1 MGRKSKAQV
10 EQEQNFH
17 PNGMPKVP
25 YVEPSVAQEVEPA
38 DEFDIRATALES
50 EIQEKYP
57 KMLDLFRR
65 LAYEITVIGMQIQ
78 EACIIVGIE
87 YEKLVAMMQDDPIIE
102 RLIRTKD
109 LEYKRRLLKT
119 VSIKAKTDDR
129 LAMGLLQARYPDEF
143 NPRKG
148 AQRGD
153 GEPGSEDL
161 LGLAIEFIQKS
172 GDSTPLVTEK
182 SAKIT
187 VVKRTKSE
195 NEDIVKRIGDIL
207 K

>member
-1 MGRKSKAQV
+1 MPISVDAPGLPAVTEPPEGR
-10 EQEQNFH
+10 
-17 PNGMPKVP
+17 
-25 YVEPSVAQEVEPA
+25 
-38 DEFDIRATALES
+38 DEFEIRAADLET
-50 EIQEKYP
+50 EIEKKYTP
-57 KMLDLFRR
+57 AMVDLFRR
-65 LAYEITVIGMQIQ
+65 LAYEITVIGLQIQ

-87 YEKLVAMMQDDPIIE
+87 YDKLISMMQQDALIE
-102 RLIRTKD
+102 RLIKTKD
-109 LEYKRRLLKT
+109 LEYKRKLLKT
-119 VSIKAKTDDR
+119 VSIRAKTDDR

-148 AQRGD
+148 AAPGGGGD
-153 GEPGSEDL
+153 NDDF

-187 VVKRTKSE
+187 MVKRTKSE
-195 NEDIVKRIGDIL
+195 NADVVKRIGDIL